1 MSPSRP
7 SKRRQAIAER
17 LRQAELGGGSG
28 FGGGKIYGLVL
39 LLLLLLFVMAN
50 YRGRLPRAVEAAMFP
65 PQEPLTAEQVEARRL
80 HLKEQF
86 GGGLF
91 DPPDG
96 EDFVET
102 QGYYRLISSFY
113 QATATTAGNQP
124 MLFDRELAMRDPNA
138 QRGQRV
144 VLRGFSGRN
153 GVWASRLDKPVL
165 HPGGQLTDVWRMVLT
180 DGERDDGVI
189 VDVLEDPGKL
199 DLTRDE
205 LQCEA
210 IFWRIVRYEIDTGSR
225 ADGKPNAPARR
236 EAPYLIARS
245 VTRIEDSSATIA
257 GISKSGLVIFGVAM
271 AGMIG
276 FGIYRLV
283 SQHRRAGLRIPQR
296 MPSSRTPPV
305 PPPAGGDGSPS

>member
-1 MSPSRP
+1 MIPPRP
-7 SKRRQAIAER
+7 SKRRQAIADR

-65 PQEPLTAEQVEARRL
+65 PQEPLTTEQVEARRL
-80 HLKEQF
+80 RLKEQF
-86 GGGLF
+86 AGALF

-102 QGYYRLISSFY
+102 PGYYRLISSLY
-113 QATATTAGNQP
+113 QATSATAGQP
-124 MLFDRELAMRDPNA
+124 VLFDRELAMRDPNA

-144 VLRGFSGRN
+144 TLRGFSGRN
-153 GVWASRLDKPVL
+153 GVWAKRLDKPVL
-165 HPGGQLTDVWRMVLT
+165 HPTGQLTDVWRIVLT

-189 VDVLEDPGKL
+189 LDVLEDPGQL
-199 DLTRDE
+199 DLARDE

-210 IFWRIVRYEIDTGSR
+210 LFWRIVRYEVDTGNT

-236 EAPYLIARS
+236 EAPYLLARS
-245 VTRIEDSSATIA
+245 VTRIEDSSATVA
-257 GISKSGLVIFGVAM
+257 GISKAGLVIFGVTM
-271 AGMIG
+271 FGMIG

-283 SQHRRAGLRIPQR
+283 SQQRRASLRPAPR
-296 MPSSRTPPV
+296 MPSSSTPPV
-305 PPPAGGDGSPS
+305 PPPAGGDGTPS